1 MADAELEEVC
11 GPPVTHV
18 TRLTSGNRSGELAL
32 RSSSNRVVVVVLARA
47 EARPRAGAKKNRS
60 EYLIYC
66 PGV

>member
-32 RSSSNRVVVVVLARA
+32 RSSSNSRVVVLARA
-47 EARPRAGAKKNRS
+47 EALPRAGAKKNRS
-60 EYLIYC
+60 EYWIYC
-66 PGV
+66 PGA